1 MRASRLLRGLVVL
14 TAGLYVASIAGAIV
28 LLRFVGERWWPSAAG
43 LYLPRFPF
51 ALPLPI
57 LVLALVALKLYRQL
71 WTQVAAGL
79 LVLFP
84 LMGLAIHWPA
94 VRKADAPVVRLLS
107 YNVDSGNLGYSG
119 VIEEVDRY
127 SPDIAFFQEVG
138 SPLDALAQP
147 LKARYGTVIQTGQL
161 MMATRYPVVSET
173 NPDKVLYNGRAR
185 SPRFTQYRIET
196 PLGSIV
202 FYNVHP
208 ISPRGGLYTLRGGG
222 LRRKLLAGHWLT
234 SFDSSTLMSETGLRE
249 AQVREFT
256 QAAARETLP
265 VVIAGD
271 TNLPGLSVIL
281 NESLSGYQDGFAAA
295 GQGFGYTFPAGKAW
309 MRIDR
314 VFATSTLKFV
324 GFEVGRSSASDH
336 QCVVADL
343 QAR

>member
-14 TAGLYVASIAGAIV
+14 TAGLYLASIACVIV

-43 LYLPRFPF
+43 LYLPRLPF

-57 LVLALVALKLYRQL
+57 LALALAALKLYRQL

-84 LMGLAIHWPA
+84 LMGLAIHAPA
-94 VRKADAPVVRLLS
+94 FRKADAPVVRLLS
-107 YNVDSGNLGYSG
+107 YNVDGGSLGYSG
-119 VIEEVDRY
+119 VLEEVQRY
-127 SPDIAFFQEVG
+127 SPDIAFFQEIG
-138 SPLDALAQP
+138 GPLDALVEP
-147 LKARYGTVIQTGQL
+147 LKAHYSTVIQTGQF
-161 MMATRYPVVSET
+161 MMATRYRVVSET
-173 NPDKVLYNGRAR
+173 NPEKVLYSGRAR
-185 SPRFTQYRIET
+185 SPRFTQYLIET
-196 PLGSIV
+196 PLGPIA

-208 ISPRGGLYTLRGGG
+208 ISPRGGLYTLRSGG

-234 SFDSSTLMSETGLRE
+234 SFDSSALMSETGLRE
-249 AQVREFT
+249 AQVQDFT

-281 NESLSGYQDGFAAA
+281 NENLSRYQDGFASA

-314 VFATSTLKFV
+314 VFATATLKFV
-324 GFEVGRSSASDH
+324 GFDVGRSSASDH